1 MLKQLRNVK
10 QNVKIIYNVTFGLLI
25 LKFVIFKMQMQLK
38 IKRMKLDVL
47 FVNEDQISVLKVNNH
62 FYTKLQIRYQLDV
75 SDRCIRFVIQGVL

>member
-1 MLKQLRNVK
+1 
-10 QNVKIIYNVTFGLLI
+10 
-25 LKFVIFKMQMQLK
+25 MQMQLK

-75 SDRCIRFVIQGVL
+75 SDRCIRFVIQGVLALHEFRVQGSSRKMNFRVRWIFA